1 MRNRGISKQ
10 WQLLGCVVFALALSS
25 CGGEADGDSAGGELK
40 TGARTIM
47 VTLAA
52 AEAVEVREEL
62 FSVGRVVSRN
72 TPMLASEINARVV
85 EVLVEDGQAVQ
96 QGQVLL
102 RLDRTTFDLARQEAE
117 ANIQRLR
124 VSIDNEQRRVERYRD
139 LKAKDVMP
147 QERLDD
153 AEAMLAVDRASLT
166 AATAQLAITQD
177 RLAKTEL
184 VSPVD
189 GMVERRHVSVGDYVQ
204 AGGALVTLTDTVNL
218 RIEMPFPETV
228 GDRLET
234 GQIMLLESPLAP
246 GLVVEVPVDDIR
258 PQINAMSHSL
268 MAISNITNPG
278 PWRPQATV
286 EGILVVDT
294 RPNAVVVPAGSV
306 VKRPAG
312 DVIYRVDSR
321 QDTVVQ
327 QVAVGTGVRKS
338 DWVEVTEG
346 LDPGSLVVVEGASY
360 LSDGARIAV
369 QENAQ

>member
-1 MRNRGISKQ
+1 MRNRGISGP
-10 WQLLGCVVFALALSS
+10 LLACAAFTLVLTA
-25 CGGEADGDSAGGELK
+25 CGGDTDDSIAGSEPEA
-40 TGARTIM
+40 GARTIM

-52 AEAVEVREEL
+52 AEAAEVREEL
-62 FSVGRVVSRN
+62 FTVGRVVSRN

-85 EVLVEDGQAVQ
+85 EVLVEDGQSVQ

-102 RLDRTTFDLARQEAE
+102 RLDRTTFDLASQEAE
-117 ANIQRLR
+117 ANIQRLA
-124 VSIDNEQRRVERYRD
+124 VSIENEQRRVERYRG
-139 LKAKDVMP
+139 LKAKDMVP

-153 AEAMLAVDRASLT
+153 AEATLAVDRASLV
-166 AATAQLAITQD
+166 AAKAQLAIAQD

-184 VSPVD
+184 ISPVD

-228 GDRLET
+228 GDRLKT

-258 PQINAMSHSL
+258 PQINAMNHSL
-268 MAISNITNPG
+268 MVISNIINPG
-278 PWRPQATV
+278 PWRPQATL
-286 EGILVVDT
+286 EGVLVVDT
-294 RPNAVVVPAGSV
+294 RPRAVVVPAGSV

-312 DVIYRVDSR
+312 DVIYRVGSR
-321 QDTVVQ
+321 QDTIVQ
-327 QVAVGTGVRKS
+327 QVAVTTGVRKG
-338 DWVEVTEG
+338 DRVEIRDG
-346 LDPGSLVVVEGASY
+346 LEPGSLVVVEGASY

-369 QENAQ
+369 QENVQ